1 MKAKVMCG
9 WAVLA
14 AVAAGMVVAAQ
25 PGRGRAEP
33 PDGRPRCSTTDEQ
46 LARVL
51 EKLGSLE
58 DRLAKIEKQL
68 AEVQA
73 AQTQRAPLRLGA
85 AAADWIRSH
94 VAAPLI
100 NRWSDDPNRRVL
112 ELLHTS
118 EDLRQIQHEWG
129 GIWSPDQSSHL
140 TPEKVH
146 GGIQ

>member
-1 MKAKVMCG
+1 MKANVRCG
-9 WAVLA
+9 WAVLV
-14 AVAAGMVVAAQ
+14 AVAVGMVVAAQ
-25 PGRGRAEP
+25 PGRVRAEP
-33 PDGRPRCSTTDEQ
+33 PDGRPRCSSTDEQ

-51 EKLGSLE
+51 EKLGGLE

-85 AAADWIRSH
+85 AADWIRSH
-94 VAAPLI
+94 VTAPLL
-100 NRWSDDPNRRVL
+100 NHWSDDPNRRTQ
-112 ELLHTS
+112 EMRGI
-118 EDLRQIQHEWG
+118 EG
-129 GIWSPDQSSHL
+129 GIWSPDQPSHL